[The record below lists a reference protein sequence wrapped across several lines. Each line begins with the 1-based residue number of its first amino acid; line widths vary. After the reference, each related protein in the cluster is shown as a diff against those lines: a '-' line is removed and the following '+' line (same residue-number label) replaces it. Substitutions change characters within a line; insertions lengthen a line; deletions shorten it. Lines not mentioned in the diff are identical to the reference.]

1 MHAQIYFLS
10 FQQFQPPQKKCI
22 IPTCTNLAEPDS
34 VYCSEQCIVKHA
46 EESLVVIEQQKQLR
60 FGSKSVC
67 FSLSIFQYC
76 KITHVKKGLII
87 LAHVLKLWNW
97 QNYFGRFAKERKL
110 MSSIASVLDMVQND
124 ERNLHC
130 NVSL

>member
-1 MHAQIYFLS
+1 M
-10 FQQFQPPQKKCI
+10 
-22 IPTCTNLAEPDS
+22 
-34 VYCSEQCIVKHA
+34 KHA

-67 FSLSIFQYC
+67 FSLSIFQYR

-87 LAHVLKLWNW
+87 LPHVLKCGIGKITLVD
-97 QNYFGRFAKERKL
+97 FAKERKL
-110 MSSIASVLDMVQND
+110 MLSSIASVLDMVQND

-130 NVSL
+130 KRLVVSVKCFQLLNI